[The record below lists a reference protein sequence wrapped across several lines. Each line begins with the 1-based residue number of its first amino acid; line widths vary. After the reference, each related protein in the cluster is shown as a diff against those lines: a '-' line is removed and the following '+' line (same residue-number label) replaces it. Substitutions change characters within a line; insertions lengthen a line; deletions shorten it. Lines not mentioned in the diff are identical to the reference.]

1 MNIGSIIRNLRKAQ
15 KITQAQLAKLSG
27 ITQTYL
33 SQIENNHKEPTIA
46 TLKVIAENLST
57 PLPILLFMA
66 VESNDIP
73 ENKRAAYDAVSPSV
87 KSLLDTLFKDDK

>member
-1 MNIGSIIRNLRKAQ
+1 MNIGSIIKNLRKAK
-15 KITQAQLAKLSG
+15 KITQTQLAKSSG

-33 SQIENNHKEPTIA
+33 SQIENNQKEPTLA
-46 TLKVIAENLST
+46 TLKIITENLST

-87 KSLLDTLFKDDK
+87 KSLLDTLFTDDK